1 MFYLIYNIF
10 SVFLI
15 VPVILYHLYRS
26 VSRGRPPAFLERF
39 GFISASDQA
48 TIGNRPVIWLHAV
61 SVGESIAARPLL
73 KALRKRYPD
82 HAILVSNT
90 TETGRGV
97 AAGFPEIDLCIYFP
111 FDFFP
116 AVRRTLSTVRPA
128 VVVIME
134 TEIWPNFTREA
145 RRRGIPV
152 ILANGRISDRS
163 FSGYLRFS
171 WFFRNALELFSQ
183 LCMQTKVDCQRIIAI
198 GAPEERVITAGNLK
212 YDVPSRQISADERK
226 SVRSRYAIPEDLT
239 VITAASTHA
248 GEEQFV
254 INSYKELLKSCS
266 NLFLVLVPR
275 HPERSTE
282 VAVLL
287 ERSAIPYVRRTALTE
302 SLVLTK
308 GTVLL
313 VDTVGEMMN
322 LYALSDIAFVGGS
335 LVPTGGH
342 NLLEPASLGVACLFG
357 SHMSNFRE
365 IAALVLQYKA
375 GIQIETAQEL
385 TNTFLGLVNNSD
397 QRRLYGQNGLR
408 MMADNGGA
416 TKRHMDIIAQYL

>member
-10 SVFLI
+10 SVFLLA
-15 VPVILYHLYRS
+15 PVILYHLYRS

-39 GFISASDQA
+39 GFISATDLA
-48 TIGNRPVIWLHAV
+48 NIGNRPVIWLHAV

-97 AAGFPEIDLCIYFP
+97 ATSFPEIDLCIYFP
-111 FDFFP
+111 FDFLP
-116 AVRRTLSTVRPA
+116 AVRRTLNTVRPA

-134 TEIWPNFTREA
+134 TEIWPNFTLEA

-163 FSGYLRFS
+163 FSGYLRFR

-183 LCMQTKVDCQRIIAI
+183 LCMQTSVDSQRIIAI

-212 YDVPSRQISADERK
+212 YDVPSRQISDDERK
-226 SVRSRYAIPEDLT
+226 SVRSRYAIPDDLT

-254 INSYKELLKSCS
+254 INSYKELLNSCS
-266 NLFLVLVPR
+266 DLFLVLVPR

-287 ERSAIPYVRRTALTE
+287 ERCAIPYVRRTALTE
-302 SLVLTK
+302 SLVLPK

-357 SHMSNFRE
+357 PHMSNFRE

-385 TNTFLGLVNNSD
+385 TRAFLDMVKSSD

-408 MMADNGGA
+408 MMEDNGGA